1 MAAMMKI
8 MATSFE
14 RSHAYTATLSDLDP
28 AAGLCGPTPL
38 PQTPGR
44 SQGGLGQ
51 PLVGSLLLSSG
62 SWCARGFVCAL
73 QENTLAT

>member
-1 MAAMMKI
+1 MAAKMKI
-8 MATSFE
+8 MTTSFK
-14 RSHAYTATLSDLDP
+14 RSHAHIATLSDLDP

-38 PQTPGR
+38 PQTPGH
-44 SQGGLGQ
+44 SQANLGQ

-62 SWCARGFVCAL
+62 SWCAQGFVCAF